1 MVVGRIALRGMQV
14 HAVCDKNGIDN
25 VAWMVRESSSTPDV
39 FVVIFGG
46 VVRQMMSRSRGP
58 PLATGMRRRRQP
70 HRYKSISSTPF
81 HVQARYQFPRG
92 FEEGIFH
99 R

>member
-25 VAWMVRESSSTPDV
+25 AAWMVRESSSTPDV

-46 VVRQMMSRSRGP
+46 VVRQTMP
-58 PLATGMRRRRQP
+58 T
-70 HRYKSISSTPF
+70 
-81 HVQARYQFPRG
+81 
-92 FEEGIFH
+92 
-99 R
+99 